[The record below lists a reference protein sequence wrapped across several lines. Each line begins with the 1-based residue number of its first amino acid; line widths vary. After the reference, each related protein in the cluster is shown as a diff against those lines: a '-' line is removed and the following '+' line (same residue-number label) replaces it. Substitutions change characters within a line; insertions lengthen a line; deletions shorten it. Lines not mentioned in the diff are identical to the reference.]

1 MPIVYILTNEAMPD
15 MVKIGHTSDDK
26 LAARIK
32 GLDNTSVPLPFECF
46 FAWQVKNARRIERQ
60 LHQGLDDFKV
70 RNRREFFRI
79 EPERVRDLL
88 TIAEGKEV
96 TPNEPIVKEPQDAQA
111 LKAAHELNQAFHFG
125 MLGIEKGEKL
135 QFKKDISIECEVYD
149 NRRVLFREEIMSLSA
164 AADIALRELGYNWVA
179 VQGPAFWCWQGD
191 TLHNHRRARY

>member
-15 MVKIGHTSDDK
+15 MVKIGHTSDGN
-26 LAARIK
+26 LAERIK
-32 GLDNTSVPLPFECF
+32 RLDNTSVPLPFECF

-79 EPERVRDLL
+79 EPERVKDLL
-88 TIAEGKEV
+88 TIAEGREV
-96 TPNEPIVKEPQDAQA
+96 TPNEPFVKEPQDAQA
-111 LKAAHELNQAFHFG
+111 LRVAHELDQAFHFG

-149 NRRVLFREEIMSLSA
+149 NRLVLFMVEIMSLSA
-164 AADIALRELGYNWVA
+164 AADIVLREMGYNWVS